1 MSQPPSTS
9 ESEERL
15 TSGSGLGPALAR
27 PFPSTGVAVSP
38 LLGFAAATAAPASS
52 DTSAGPAL
60 PPSRAGAAPLP
71 GYPALAPTF
80 SPFTAD
86 PQAALRLAWRVTLA
100 AFATFMA
107 LLIGL
112 PLARS
117 WYVNSAI
124 EPRLSA
130 MMPIDG
136 VVYVRRNG
144 LGDWVTARPSE
155 NLAVGDVLR
164 TAANARAFVTLFDQ
178 STVLL
183 YPNSTLRILRAE
195 QGRFRPERRS
205 IVLEL
210 SDGRARIGV
219 APPPHPQSSF
229 FQVRTPNAAV
239 HLVEGSYTIDA
250 ENRQTQVSTR
260 LGEATA
266 YASGGSA
273 AARSGQRLVVQPGQA
288 PQGALPA
295 RRDLLVNGFFTER
308 VSSDRDGPLPAGW
321 QARDT
326 SELNPPGTISLAT
339 IPGAVSFQRAGRGHG
354 ETVLA
359 QTLDADLWDYEK
371 VTLSATVRV
380 LSHSL
385 SGGGWRGSEYP
396 LMIRVIYRDA
406 NGGINPWYHGFY
418 LQNDDGNPVPDG
430 ELLPSTDWY
439 HYELNLLSLTPRPL
453 RIQRVEVA
461 ALGWDYSSAIS
472 EIHIWAE

>member
-1 MSQPPSTS
+1 MPEPSNPAEYPAPGS
-9 ESEERL
+9 EAGPARPWPFPRAGATVSP
-15 TSGSGLGPALAR
+15 GLGLATATSAPASTDAPARPALA
-27 PFPSTGVAVSP
+27 PGPAVS
-38 LLGFAAATAAPASS
+38 AS
-52 DTSAGPAL
+52 
-60 PPSRAGAAPLP
+60 LP
-71 GYPALAPTF
+71 GYPALTPTF

-86 PQAALRLAWRVTLA
+86 PQAALRLAWRVMLA

-107 LLIGL
+107 LLIGI

-124 EPRLSA
+124 EPQSSA
-130 MMPIDG
+130 MRPIDG
-136 VVYVRRNG
+136 VVYIRRNG
-144 LGDWVTARPSE
+144 LGDWVAARPSE
-155 NLAVGDVLR
+155 TLAVGDVLR
-164 TAANARAFVTLFDQ
+164 TAANARAFITLFDQ

-183 YPNSTLRILRAE
+183 YPNSTMRILRAE

-210 SDGRARIGV
+210 SDGWARIGV
-219 APPPHPQSSF
+219 SPPPDPQSAF
-229 FQVRTPNAAV
+229 FQVRTPTAAV
-239 HLVEGSYTIDA
+239 HLAEGSYSINT
-250 ENRQTQVSTR
+250 ENQQTQVSTR

-266 YASGGSA
+266 YTSGGSA
-273 AARSGQRLVVQPGQA
+273 AARSGQRLVIQPGQA

-295 RRDLLVNGFFTER
+295 RRDLLANGLFTAR
-308 VSSDRDGPLPAGW
+308 VSSDRNGLLPAGW

-326 SELNPPGTISLAT
+326 SELNPPGVISLTT
-339 IPGAVSFQRAGRGHG
+339 IPGAVSFQRTGRGHG

-385 SGGGWRGSEYP
+385 GGGGWRGSEYP
-396 LMIRVIYRDA
+396 LMLRVIYRDA

-418 LQNDDGNPVPDG
+418 LQNEDGNPVPDG
-430 ELLPSTDWY
+430 EQLPSTDWY
-439 HYELNLLSLTPRPL
+439 HFELNLLSLTPRPL